1 MFKTRTF
8 ARWSRKA
15 QVSDQALRKAIIEMV
30 AGLIDADLG
39 GSVYKK
45 RVPLLGRGKSG
56 GARVLVATK
65 HADRWFLL
73 YGFGKNERA
82 NIDDRELVALQKLAS
97 ALLSMTSVQLEHAV
111 TESIISV
118 GRDNARD
125 RRACEPV
132 QVVIAIRSGRRPY
145 NR

>member
-15 QVSDQALRKAIIEMV
+15 QVSDQALRKAIVEMA

-45 RVPLLGRGKSG
+45 RVPLPGRGKSG
-56 GARVLVATK
+56 GARILVATK

-73 YGFGKNERA
+73 YGFGKNEQA
-82 NIDDRELVALQKLAS
+82 NIDDRELAALQKLAT
-97 ALLSMTSVQLEHAV
+97 ALLSMTPAQLEHAV
-111 TESIISV
+111 AKKELVEMTDEEKS
-118 GRDNARD
+118 N
-125 RRACEPV
+125 PH
-132 QVVIAIRSGRRPY
+132 
-145 NR
+145 

>member
-15 QVSDQALRKAIIEMV
+15 QVSDQALLKAIVEMA

-45 RVPLLGRGKSG
+45 RVPLPGRGKRG
-56 GARVLVATK
+56 GARILVATK

-73 YGFGKNERA
+73 YGFGKNEQA
-82 NIDDRELVALQKLAS
+82 NIDDRELAALQKLAGP
-97 ALLSMTSVQLEHAV
+97 LLSMTPAQLAHAV
-111 TESIISV
+111 AERELVEMTDEEKS
-118 GRDNARD
+118 N
-125 RRACEPV
+125 PH
-132 QVVIAIRSGRRPY
+132 
-145 NR
+145 

>member
-15 QVSDQALRKAIIEMV
+15 QVSDQALRKAIVEMA

-45 RVPLLGRGKSG
+45 RVPLPGRGKSG
-56 GARVLVATK
+56 GARILVATK

-73 YGFGKNERA
+73 IVYGA
-82 NIDDRELVALQKLAS
+82 DR
-97 ALLSMTSVQLEHAV
+97 
-111 TESIISV
+111 
-118 GRDNARD
+118 
-125 RRACEPV
+125 
-132 QVVIAIRSGRRPY
+132 QVDP
-145 NR
+145 